1 MGWKSQKERLKLNHV
16 IDKAKGSNGHQDWT
30 RPFSCLRWFAECQ
43 ESCSFR
49 NYLGLRLPGVASAG
63 TTINCDSNCFNRFP
77 GACTAQHSYDCHL
90 LRVTSDEGWSL
101 FLFLMRRSKAAS
113 STQYLAQWGLKSA
126 RISETSEKVSQDP
139 WWSKIGDGCAMEC
152 EYTTDERW
160 HTTQKK
166 PHRTVL
172 AHVYSSCLF

>member
-1 MGWKSQKERLKLNHV
+1 MWLTKQREVMVTKTELGPFPAYADSQNAKSL
-16 IDKAKGSNGHQDWT
+16 AASGTTWAWGY
-30 RPFSCLRWFAECQ
+30 Q
-43 ESCSFR
+43 ELLL
-49 NYLGLRLPGVASAG
+49 LGLQLTV
-63 TTINCDSNCFNRFP
+63 CFNRFP
-77 GACTAQHSYDCHL
+77 GACTAQHSYNCHL
-90 LRVTSDEGWSL
+90 LRETSDEGWSL

-172 AHVYSSCLF
+172 AHVDSSCLF